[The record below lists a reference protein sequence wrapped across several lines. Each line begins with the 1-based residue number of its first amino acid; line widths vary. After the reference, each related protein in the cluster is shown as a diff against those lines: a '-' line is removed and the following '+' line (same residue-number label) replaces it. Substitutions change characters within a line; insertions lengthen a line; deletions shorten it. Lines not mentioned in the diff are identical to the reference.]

1 MAAKKVPAER
11 ERGDKVRLDLLLVE
25 RGLAPS
31 REQARRWILAGEVRV
46 EGRVADKP
54 GHLVPRGAQVE
65 VQATPKYVSRGGLK
79 LEAALRRFPVPVQG
93 AVAADFGASTGGFTD
108 CLLQAGAS
116 RVYALDVGYGQLAW
130 TLRQDPRVVVMER
143 TNVRYLEA
151 LPEPV
156 DLVTVDVS
164 FISLRLVLPAAYR
177 VLKPV
182 GHVIALIKPQ
192 FEAGPQQVGK
202 GGVVRDR
209 RVHRQVLRE
218 VLRAAQDVGFV
229 PLGLIPSP
237 LRGPAGNVEFLAHLA
252 KGWEGPA
259 PDREALVEGCLK
271 ELREPLLEGD
281 EDAGTA

>member
-1 MAAKKVPAER
+1 MAAKKVSAGR

-46 EGRVADKP
+46 EGQVADKP
-54 GHLVPRGAQVE
+54 GQLVPREAQVE
-65 VQATPKYVSRGGLK
+65 VQAAPKYVSRGGLK
-79 LEAALRRFPVPVQG
+79 LETALRRFPVPVQG

-108 CLLQAGAS
+108 CLLQAGAA

-130 TLRQDPRVVVMER
+130 TLRLDPRVVVMER

-182 GHVIALIKPQ
+182 GHVIALVKPQ
-192 FEAGPQQVGK
+192 FEAGPRQVGK

-209 RVHRQVLRE
+209 HVHRQVLWE
-218 VLRAAQDVGFV
+218 VLQEAQEAGFV

-252 KGWEGPA
+252 KGWEGPT
-259 PDREALVEGCLK
+259 PDPEALVEACL
-271 ELREPLLEGD
+271 EEGQEPVPEGD

>member
-1 MAAKKVPAER
+1 MPGEG
-11 ERGDKVRLDLLLVE
+11 ERGGKVRLDLLLVE

-46 EGRVADKP
+46 EGQVADKP
-54 GHLVPRGAQVE
+54 GHLVPREARVE
-65 VQATPKYVSRGGLK
+65 VLAAPRYVSRGGLK

-108 CLLQAGAS
+108 CLLQAGAA

-182 GHVIALIKPQ
+182 GHVIALVKPQ

-209 RVHRQVLRE
+209 RVHQQVLRE
-218 VLRAAQDVGFV
+218 VLQAAQEAGFV
-229 PLGLIPSP
+229 ALGLIPSP

-252 KGWEGPA
+252 KGWGGPA
-259 PDREALVEGCLK
+259 PDPEALVEGCL
-271 ELREPLLEGD
+271 EE
-281 EDAGTA
+281 AS